1 LSWSVK
7 ANLAQNKTLPMGK
20 TKLCPWAEEKR
31 QQGIPVVGL

>member
-7 ANLAQNKTLPMGK
+7 AKLAQNKTLPMGK
-20 TKLCPWAEEKR
+20 TKVRPWAEEKR